1 MSAGRRRRLKASEVV
16 RILKRHGFEMA
27 SQRGS
32 HQKWVNSVA
41 RKIVIVPM
49 HQGRDLPIG
58 TLMSIVRGSGIPQDE
73 WFE

>member
-1 MSAGRRRRLKASEVV
+1 MV
-16 RILKRHGFEMA
+16 

-32 HQKWVNSVA
+32 YQKWVNTLT

-58 TLMSIVRGSGIPQDE
+58 TLMSIVRGSGIPYNE
-73 WFE
+73 WFK